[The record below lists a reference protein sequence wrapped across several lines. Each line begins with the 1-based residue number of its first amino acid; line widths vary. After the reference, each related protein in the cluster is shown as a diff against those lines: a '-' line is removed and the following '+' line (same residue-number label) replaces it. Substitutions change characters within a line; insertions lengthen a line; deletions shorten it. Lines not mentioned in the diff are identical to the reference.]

1 MAMELPPLGIGI
13 VSIVLLV
20 ALAIWY
26 LAVSMRSDT
35 TRREDQEAKRIADQP
50 WDSADG
56 RANR

>member
-1 MAMELPPLGIGI
+1 MNMELPHLGIGI
-13 VSIVLLV
+13 AGIILLV

-35 TRREDQEAKRIADQP
+35 ARRDHEETKRLADQP

-56 RANR
+56 RANK

>member
-1 MAMELPPLGIGI
+1 MNMELPHLGIGI
-13 VSIVLLV
+13 ASIILLV

-35 TRREDQEAKRIADQP
+35 KRRDQETKDLADQP